1 MNLEQA
7 QQLIRELGV
16 ELGGNPDSYS
26 MDERGILNLVF
37 NDDMPVEIRFEDET
51 MILACVIAQGVDMS
65 DPGLFATL
73 MDYQFMGIRTFG
85 CVLSWNSSNDSLLMS
100 RLLHSEPSARQVAH
114 ELNILLGAADQV
126 GRELEPLLDGDLSLY
141 KLDEEEDA
149 GASDDAAPPMMV
161 MNRA

>member
-51 MILACVIAQGVDMS
+51 MILACVIAQSVEMKGAYAAAAVGVLRS
-65 DPGLFATL
+65 
-73 MDYQFMGIRTFG
+73 YGIPASYST
-85 CVLSWNSSNDSLLMS
+85 
-100 RLLHSEPSARQVAH
+100 RL
-114 ELNILLGAADQV
+114 D
-126 GRELEPLLDGDLSLY
+126 
-141 KLDEEEDA
+141 
-149 GASDDAAPPMMV
+149 
-161 MNRA
+161 